1 MKIFKTDE
9 LVNMKNPNPGK
20 FYRTAVLS
28 ETDRAKELGGLFAI
42 FEPGSQLPYHYH
54 KKRESIFICL
64 SGESIMMLDGKEIPI
79 KAGDILHI
87 PPAEKHGLIER
98 ADKDFR
104 YLEFYTCPPVEADF
118 IETQNEPS

>member
-1 MKIFKTDE
+1 MKVFTTKD
-9 LVNMKNPNPGK
+9 LVDMKNPNPGK
-20 FYRTAVLS
+20 FYRIPVLS
-28 ETDRAKELGGLFAI
+28 EEEDSAKELGGLFAI

-64 SGESIMMLDGKEIPI
+64 SGESTMMLDGKEISI

-87 PPAEKHGLIER
+87 PAIEKHGLMDK

-104 YLEFYTCPPVEADF
+104 YLEFYTYPPAEADF
-118 IETQNEPS
+118 IETEK

>member
-9 LVNMKNPNPGK
+9 LVKMNNPNPGK
-20 FYRTAVLS
+20 FYRTAVLG
-28 ETDRAKELGGLFAI
+28 ETDQARELGGLFAI
-42 FEPGSQLPYHYH
+42 FEPGSRLPYHFH
-54 KKRESIFICL
+54 QKRESIFICL

-87 PPAEKHGLIER
+87 PPEEKHGLIDR

-118 IETQNEPS
+118 IETQDEPS